1 MSLDIFALILQSH
14 HQSAKYRPVLE
25 NETNISVLLNDF
37 GQLRVNFFAVGALVI
52 KILNNADSITDV
64 LADPDYA
71 LTEAQKLG
79 GYRTM
84 LGVILNPPCSSFS
97 Q

>member
-52 KILNNADSITDV
+52 KILNNADIALDV
-64 LADPDYA
+64 AGCGNGRIFQYIFAGKWVSHD
-71 LTEAQKLG
+71 TLG
-79 GYRTM
+79 KR
-84 LGVILNPPCSSFS
+84 
-97 Q
+97 